1 MLIFHKSNN
10 LQRANNKLYSI
21 EEIHNLFNS
30 WKDKY
35 WDLAYVNPHKLQKTV
50 EYFDGFPCKVYSQ
63 RYELFLTNTKCVNCG
78 LEANCYILE
87 KQDTAKAWHFNLYR
101 VDGNNTIL
109 FTKDHI
115 LPRSKGGKNWLQNY
129 QTMCY
134 DCNQEKAD
142 RKEIST
148 GVYIDNQDPILID
161 PSGEHNVDYMLNL

>member
-1 MLIFHKSNN
+1 M
-10 LQRANNKLYSI
+10 
-21 EEIHNLFNS
+21 
-30 WKDKY
+30 
-35 WDLAYVNPHKLQKTV
+35 
-50 EYFDGFPCKVYSQ
+50 
-63 RYELFLTNTKCVNCG
+63 
-78 LEANCYILE
+78 
-87 KQDTAKAWHFNLYR
+87 
-101 VDGNNTIL
+101 DGNNTIL

-134 DCNQEKAD
+134 NCNQEKAD